1 MSTTWLHPR
10 AHFRHT
16 VPEAGGAR
24 PSPVRRLWDRTLDHY
39 PDTGP
44 RSFYLGIVVLAS
56 IVLYYEFYVQAA
68 VTPSIIA
75 EYHMTW
81 PFFVYIVVVGNL
93 VGAFASLVAGLADRW
108 GRANLVVYGLLLTG
122 LIVLFGM
129 PNAPNMW
136 AYAVLYG
143 FLGFVEGIILV
154 ATPALMRDF
163 SPQIGR
169 ASAMGFWTMGP
180 VMASLT
186 VALVS
191 SHTLN
196 HLHAWQD
203 QFTICGITGLVLF
216 VVALFGLRELSPGL
230 RDQLMVSLDDRAL
243 VEARAAGIDIDEV
256 RRHPWRKVLHLDVVG
271 PSIGIALFLVIYY
284 TLIAFF
290 VVYMATVF
298 GYSQQRANALG
309 NWIWAFQ
316 AGALVVVGILSD
328 RLKVRKPFIVVGI
341 LGAVAMT
348 ALFALHAT
356 QADTG
361 YYTFVWIVSL
371 LSVFLGF
378 TFAPW
383 LAAFTETVEARSPA
397 LTATGLAIWGWVLR
411 LSVAGSLFILPYVV
425 TSMTPLVE
433 HGTQVQALA
442 SRYAPEVATAGA
454 VDPATLSALTADPTN
469 AAAGLKAVGEVS
481 AKLHVSAGAA
491 IERLQALATASKQA
505 DFKYLQAHGPQIQ
518 ASKSV
523 APGEWQR
530 WWWVCLGTEA
540 LLLPFVFLMRGR
552 WRPKRARLDE
562 EAHELAV
569 QQELAALE
577 Q

>member
-1 MSTTWLHPR
+1 MSSTTWLHPHL
-10 AHFRHT
+10 HFRRT
-16 VPEAGGAR
+16 APEGGR
-24 PSPVRRLWDRTLDHY
+24 RSPVRRLWDRQLDHY

-44 RSFYLGIVVLAS
+44 RYFYLGIVVLAS

-75 EYHMTW
+75 HYNMTW
-81 PFFVYIVVVGNL
+81 PFFVNIVVVGNL

-108 GRANLVVYGLLLTG
+108 GRANLVVYGLLVTG
-122 LIVLFGM
+122 LIILVGM
-129 PNAPNMW
+129 PNAPTMW
-136 AYAVLYG
+136 VYAVLYAV
-143 FLGFVEGIILV
+143 LGFVEGIILV

-163 SPQIGR
+163 SPQMGR
-169 ASAMGFWTMGP
+169 ASAMGLWTIGP

-191 SHTLN
+191 SHTLG

-203 QFTICGITGLVLF
+203 QFIICGTAGL
-216 VVALFGLRELSPGL
+216 ALFAIALVGLRELSPGL
-230 RDQLMVSLDDRAL
+230 RDQLMVSIRDREL
-243 VEARAAGIDIDEV
+243 VEARAAGIDIEEV
-256 RRHPWRKVLHLDVVG
+256 RRHPWRKVLHLDVIG
-271 PSIGIALFLVIYY
+271 PSIGIAMFLVVYY

-290 VVYMATVF
+290 VVFMATVF

-328 RLKVRKPFIVVGI
+328 RLKVRKPFIV
-341 LGAVAMT
+341 LGVLGSVAMT
-348 ALFALHAT
+348 ALFALHTT
-356 QADTG
+356 QASTG
-361 YYTFVWIVSL
+361 YYTFVWILSV

-397 LTATGLAIWGWVLR
+397 LTATGLAVWGWVLR
-411 LSVAGSLFILPYVV
+411 LVVAGSLFILPYVV

-442 SRYAPEVATAGA
+442 DRYAPELATAAA
-454 VDPATLSALTADPTN
+454 VDPATLRTLTVDPTDT
-469 AAAGLKAVGEVS
+469 AAALRAVGEVS
-481 AKLHVSAGAA
+481 AKLRVSPSTA
-491 IERLQALATASKQA
+491 IARLQALASASKQA
-505 DFKYLQAHGPQIQ
+505 DFQYLQVHGPQVQ
-518 ASKSV
+518 ASRSV

-530 WWWVCLGTEA
+530 WWWVCLGTEV

-552 WRPKRARLDE
+552 WSPRRARHDE
-562 EAHELAV
+562 QEHERMV
-569 QQELAALE
+569 EEELAALD